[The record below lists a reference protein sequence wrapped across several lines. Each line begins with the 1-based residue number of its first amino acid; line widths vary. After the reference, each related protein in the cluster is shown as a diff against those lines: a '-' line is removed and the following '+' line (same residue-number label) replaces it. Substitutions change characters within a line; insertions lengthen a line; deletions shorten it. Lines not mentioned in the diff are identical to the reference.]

1 MFDARI
7 RRIIDP
13 PVNRIGRA
21 LAARGIGANAVT
33 LTGFALG
40 LLSAGMIAFGLPHLA
55 LIPLLLSRIADGLDG
70 AVARASE
77 KTDFGGFLDITCD
90 FIFYGAVPLGFVLM
104 NPAANGA
111 AGAFLLASFYA
122 NGSAFLAY
130 AILAEK
136 RNMET
141 EAQGVKSLY
150 YVNGLL
156 EGAETILLFVLFCL
170 LPFWFAPM
178 AWGFGA
184 LCFISAGA
192 RILLAARVFRA

>member
-1 MFDARI
+1 MV
-7 RRIIDP
+7 P
-13 PVNRIGRA
+13 QV
-21 LAARGIGANAVT
+21 
-33 LTGFALG
+33 
-40 LLSAGMIAFGLPHLA
+40 LS
-55 LIPLLLSRIADGLDG
+55 
-70 AVARASE
+70 
-77 KTDFGGFLDITCD
+77 C
-90 FIFYGAVPLGFVLM
+90 
-104 NPAANGA
+104 
-111 AGAFLLASFYA
+111 LASFYA